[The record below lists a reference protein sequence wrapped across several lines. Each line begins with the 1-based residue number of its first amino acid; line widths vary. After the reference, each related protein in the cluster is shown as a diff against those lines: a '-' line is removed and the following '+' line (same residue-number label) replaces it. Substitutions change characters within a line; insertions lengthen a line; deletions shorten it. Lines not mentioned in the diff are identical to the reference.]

1 MTQQKLFLSLLL
13 TFSAIVVKAQNLTSQ
28 SSSGN
33 EPRRWS
39 LAASFG
45 GISQSEDR
53 GDMCSDND
61 GNAFALTA
69 DYWLSRHAALTGGVY
84 AEQLGIMTTLDA
96 DGIGPKNYWMAGFE
110 AGAKYYPLP
119 SKWIVQPFVGATVMA
134 NVLNL
139 KTQRGTIHFR
149 SNYGTGGTATVA
161 DYEVQCP
168 AVSLS
173 PKIGLDLHL
182 LRDLSLTFAADYR
195 WGLYGKSRATARF
208 NEGMLMGQTQYM
220 DCRID
225 RMVLSIGLK
234 LDFPINTVTPSKVQ
248 NGILDI
254 LWMWISSKK
263 G

>member
-1 MTQQKLFLSLLL
+1 MRLLKLFLSLLL
-13 TFSAIVVKAQNLTSQ
+13 HIAATTGHAQDLSPQ
-28 SSSGN
+28 QVSGY
-33 EPRRWS
+33 EQRCCS

-45 GISQSEDR
+45 GITQSEDR
-53 GDMCSDND
+53 GDMYSDNE
-61 GNAFALTA
+61 GNSFALTA
-69 DYWLSRHAALTGGVY
+69 DYWLSRHIALTGGLY
-84 AEQLGIMTTLDA
+84 AEQLGLMTTLDA
-96 DGIGPKNYWMAGFE
+96 DGIGPKRYWMAGLE

-119 SKWIVQPFVGATVMA
+119 SKWIVQPYVGATVMT

-139 KTQRGTIHFR
+139 TTQRGTKHFR
-149 SNYGTGGTATVA
+149 SNIGTGGSATVA

-173 PKIGLDLHL
+173 PKVGVDLHL

-208 NEGMLMGQTQYM
+208 SEGALIGQSQNM

-225 RMVLSIGLK
+225 RTVLSIGLK
-234 LDFPINTVTPSKVQ
+234 LDFPFNSINPSKVQ
-248 NGILDI
+248 NGLLDI

-263 G
+263 